1 MLQRSNPRHLA
12 LWIIGL
18 STPFRL
24 YLAAFTGLSVG
35 ESYYWRG
42 AQFLQ
47 LSYFDQPP
55 LFFWLSGLTIRLLD
69 ISNFALRLPAV
80 LLFAGTSWLLYR
92 IGERLFNAKTGLV
105 ALILLNISFVF
116 TVPIAAWFQPDA
128 PLMFFWLLTT
138 WYLIQIFFPK
148 NKENNTFKW
157 WLLTGMALGF
167 TTLSK
172 YHALFLMA
180 STFLFV
186 LIHPDQRKWLKHPGP
201 YLALLITAAML
212 TPVLLWNAEHQWI
225 SFNFQGSRA
234 GGYQVDFSRLFR
246 SIIGQMAWIAPW
258 IWVPLLIALYKTTG
272 KGISLEKS
280 FLFWLA
286 ILPIAF
292 FTLIAPFARIG
303 FHFHWQA
310 PGYLMAFVLLGHSV
324 ANHLDSGKR
333 STRRWLRSSIAITTL
348 FTLLLTVH
356 MTTGFWSALGPKL
369 VGEQFGNTIDPTM
382 EGVDFSDIRDRF
394 EAEGWLDD
402 ENLFV
407 ATEKWWQTGKID
419 WPLRGEKDVLIFH
432 PDPRNHAYFFEPKKW
447 LGKNA
452 IYVRFQKAD
461 RPPSSHLI
469 PFFQKVEKLPD
480 LPVTRY
486 GKTELVMEVFYCTQF
501 QIPEEPYWNLPIYR
515 RLKDKEPFGHQ
526 ETLDY

>member
-18 STPFRL
+18 STLFRL

-80 LLFAGTSWLLYR
+80 LLFAGTSHLLYQ
-92 IGERLFNAKTGLV
+92 IGERLFSAKTGLV

-116 TVPIAAWFQPDA
+116 TIPVASWFQPDA

-138 WYLIQIFFPK
+138 WGLIQVFFQ
-148 NKENNTFKW
+148 KESNRSTMKW
-157 WLLTGMALGF
+157 WLFIGIALGF

-172 YHALFLMA
+172 YHALFFMA

-186 LIHPDQRKWLKHPGP
+186 VINPNQRKWLRHPGP
-201 YLALLITAAML
+201 YLALLITAIML
-212 TPVLLWNAEHQWI
+212 TPVLLWNADHQWV

-234 GGYQVDFSRLFR
+234 GGYQVDFYRLLR
-246 SIIGQMAWIAPW
+246 SIGGQMAWIAPW
-258 IWVPLLIALYKTTG
+258 IWVPLIMTLIKTIRSSDQ
-272 KGISLEKS
+272 KES

-310 PGYLMAFVLLGHSV
+310 PGYLVAFLLLGNEV
-324 ANHLDSGKR
+324 VRKLDDDLL
-333 STRRWLRSSIAITTL
+333 STRRWLRSSIAITL
-348 FTLLLTVH
+348 IFTLLLTVH
-356 MTTGFWSALGPKL
+356 MTTGFWSTLGPKL
-369 VGEQFGNTIDPTM
+369 VGEQFGNTTDPTM
-382 EGVDFSDIRDRF
+382 EGVDFIDVRKRF
-394 EAEGWLDD
+394 EEEGWLDND
-402 ENLFV
+402 NLFV

-432 PDPRNHAYFFEPKKW
+432 PDPRNHAYFFDPKSW
-447 LGKNA
+447 LGKDA
-452 IYVRFQKAD
+452 IYVRYQKID
-461 RPPSSHLI
+461 KPPSSHLT
-469 PFFQKVEKLPD
+469 PFFQSIKQLPD
-480 LPVTRY
+480 LPVTRN
-486 GKTELVMEVFYCTQF
+486 GKTELVMEVFYCKHF
-501 QIPEEPYWNLPIYR
+501 QVPTKPRPDLPIYR
-515 RLKDKEPFGHQ
+515 RLVGLEPF
-526 ETLDY
+526 

>member
-1 MLQRSNPRHLA
+1 MLQRTHPRKLA

-18 STPFRL
+18 STLFRC

-55 LFFWLSGLTIRLLD
+55 LFFWLSGLTIRLFDL
-69 ISNFALRLPAV
+69 SNFALRFPAV
-80 LLFAGTSWLLYR
+80 LLFAGTSYLLYC
-92 IGERLFNAKTGLV
+92 IGTRLFNAKTGLV

-116 TVPIAAWFQPDA
+116 TVPVASWFQPDA

-138 WYLIQIFFPK
+138 WCLIQVFFS
-148 NKENNTFKW
+148 KEQDRSPMNW
-157 WLLTGMALGF
+157 WGFTGIALGF

-186 LIHPDQRKWLKHPGP
+186 VINPEQRKWLRHPGP
-201 YLALLITAAML
+201 YLALIITAVML
-212 TPVLLWNAEHQWI
+212 TPVLLWNAEHEWI

-234 GGYQVDFSRLFR
+234 GGYQVDFTRLLR
-246 SIIGQMAWIAPW
+246 SIVGQMAWIAPW
-258 IWVPLLIALYKTTG
+258 IWVPLMIALFKTFRGSATNQ
-272 KGISLEKS
+272 KQS

-292 FTLIAPFARIG
+292 FTGIAPFARIG

-310 PGYLMAFVLLGHSV
+310 PGYLVAFLLLGHSV
-324 ANHLDSGKR
+324 TNNLNVDKR
-333 STRRWLRSSIAITTL
+333 STRRWLRSSIAITL
-348 FTLLLTVH
+348 IFTLLLTVH

-369 VGEQFGNTIDPTM
+369 VGEQFGNTTDPTM
-382 EGVDFSDIRDRF
+382 EGVDFTDIHKRF
-394 EAEGWLDD
+394 EEEGWLKND
-402 ENLFV
+402 NLFV

-419 WPLRGEKDVLIFH
+419 WPLKGAKDILIFH
-432 PDPRNHAYFFEPKKW
+432 PDPRNHAYFFEPQDW
-447 LGKNA
+447 LGKDA
-452 IYVRFQKAD
+452 IYVRYQKND
-461 RPPSSHLI
+461 RPPSSHLL
-469 PFFQKVEKLPD
+469 PFFETVEQLPD
-480 LPVTRY
+480 IPVTRY
-486 GKTELVMEVFYCTQF
+486 GKTELILDVFYCTNF
-501 QIPEEPYWNLPIYR
+501 QIPEKPQWDLPIYR
-515 RLKDKEPFGHQ
+515 RLMGEEPF
-526 ETLDY
+526 